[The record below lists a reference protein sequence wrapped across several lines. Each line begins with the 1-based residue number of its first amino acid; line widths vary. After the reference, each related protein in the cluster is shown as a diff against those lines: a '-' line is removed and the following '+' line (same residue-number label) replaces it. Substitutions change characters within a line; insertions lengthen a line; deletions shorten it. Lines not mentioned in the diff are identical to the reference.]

1 MRKRIIIFSLALSA
15 LTLMAQPGFNWEQT
29 AGHAFYGET
38 KSVLGCNAAGDVL
51 MAGGFIDTAGF
62 GATNLISAGFTDL
75 FLAKYGAGGDLK
87 WVFREGGTN
96 YDYISDLAVHE
107 DGIYLGGTFYG
118 VTAIGTET
126 FESLGSQDFFI
137 SAYDSEGDFRWAQ
150 HFGSPKTDYL
160 GAIDSDGEGNLFF
173 TGYFYDSLTVAGTT
187 LYAAGASDI
196 FLAKLD
202 PAGSLLWIRQGAGPS
217 SDQSYTL
224 SCDNDGNVLLTASYF
239 YSIQLGDTLLTTENP
254 TGVFFAKFDGS
265 GNLLFARQADGNGL
279 IARSLAEFDSEGN
292 IYFGGNFSDQLSL
305 GPYLFD
311 AGAFNVDVFI
321 AKYSPDGSLLWA
333 GHGQGGG
340 SDQLVSLSAGP
351 LNDVYL
357 TGHYLE
363 DIHFDDLT
371 LSYTLC
377 CGSAEIFIVRYTE
390 DGIPVWGEQISGERA
405 MVESVAKNMYDDL
418 FVSGMFQYDLALG
431 NNMLT
436 AENDYENF
444 IAGLLTGTYTG
455 IIDQGN
461 RGSARLY
468 PVPAIDHVV
477 IDAGPGFAIWHYEIT
492 DILGKRHAQG
502 QFTGSTRIGLQALQ
516 PGIYFVRL
524 NSSKGDIQ
532 NSLSLIKK

>member
-1 MRKRIIIFSLALSA
+1 MKKTLLFLSVALAVA
-15 LTLMAQPGFNWEQT
+15 PLMSQPGFDWVHPV
-29 AGHAFYGET
+29 GHALYGET
-38 KSVLGCNAAGDVL
+38 KSVLKCDAAGNIIL
-51 MAGGFIDTAGF
+51 AGGFIDTAGF
-62 GATNLISAGFTDL
+62 GGTGVVSAGFTDI
-75 FLAKYGAGGDLK
+75 FVAKYGAGGDLE
-87 WVFREGGTN
+87 WVFRDGGTD

-173 TGYFYDSLTVAGTT
+173 TGYFYDSITFAGTT
-187 LYAAGASDI
+187 LYAAGGSDI

-217 SDQSYTL
+217 SDQAYTL
-224 SCDNDGNVLLTASYF
+224 SCDGEGNVLLTASYF
-239 YSIQLGDTLLTTENP
+239 YSIEIGDTLLTTANP
-254 TGVFFAKFDGS
+254 TGVFFAKFDGE

-279 IARSLAEFDSEGN
+279 IARSLGVFDPEGN
-292 IYFGGNFSDQLSL
+292 ICFGGNFSDQLSI
-305 GPYLFD
+305 GPYHFD

-321 AKYSPDGSLLWA
+321 ARYSPDGNLLWA

-340 SDQLVSLSAGP
+340 SDQLVAISAGP

-371 LSYTLC
+371 IPYTLC
-377 CGSAEIFIVRYTE
+377 CGSAEIFIVRYTS
-390 DGIPVWGEQISGERA
+390 DGTPAWGEQISGERA
-405 MVESVAKNMYDDL
+405 MVESVAKNQHDEL
-418 FVSGMFQYDLALG
+418 FVSGMFQFELAFGSNILTGEHDYD
-431 NNMLT
+431 
-436 AENDYENF
+436 NF
-444 IAGLLTGTYTG
+444 ITGIMTGTYTT
-455 IIDQGN
+455 ISDPETSL
-461 RGSARLY
+461 SARLY
-468 PVPAIDHVV
+468 PVPARNHAVLEAG
-477 IDAGPGFAIWHYEIT
+477 AGPWHYNIA
-492 DILGKRHAQG
+492 DIHGRHHAQG
-502 QFTGSTRIGLQALQ
+502 RFSGSTRIDLQSFP

-524 NSSKGDIQ
+524 YNFRGDMQ
-532 NSLSLIKK
+532 QSLSLIKK